1 VKTQLRANFVIEN
14 LIADNFLYLDRKM
27 KEKTLSIILFVLVTS
42 VFLFSQNSYAEQ
54 SAPPTSPLVMAIQKL
69 KIE

>member
-1 VKTQLRANFVIEN
+1 
-14 LIADNFLYLDRKM
+14 M